1 MVVVNGDDAQRD
13 TLRVTSSVRVPIDE
27 IAVRYETSGG
37 AGGQH
42 ANRSHTRVELSFDV
56 SASVAF
62 SEAQRERVIAKL
74 GRVVY
79 AGAADSRSQTR
90 NRELALERL
99 AQKLAAALHVDAA
112 RRATRPTKSSARRR
126 LDAKRQTGER
136 KSLRRRPAID
146 D

>member
-1 MVVVNGDDAQRD
+1 MDDGQRD
-13 TLRVTSSVRVPIDE
+13 MVRVTRSVSIPRDE

-56 SASVAF
+56 AATR
-62 SEAQRERVIAKL
+62 ALDPTQRQRVIGKL
-74 GRVVY
+74 GPVVT
-79 AGAADSRSQTR
+79 AGATDSRSQTR

-99 AQKLAAALHVDAA
+99 ATKLATALHVDEP
-112 RRATRPTKSSARRR
+112 RRPTRPTKGATRRR

-136 KSLRRRPAID
+136 KQLRRRPSTD